1 DAGGQD
7 QERTSRWRS
16 YSLLLAQRMLK
27 ASRPSDCQ
35 LSFSQLGENPRRTT
49 CSGYARDEEPS
60 ALALPDTLDPL
71 VVDYPA
77 RLAQERGS
85 RLDTAAPTSASSELP
100 VAIEIAGPTR
110 NMVVDN
116 RVGGGRAI
124 IKIPKFELAS
134 DRLDKLGV

>member
-1 DAGGQD
+1 
-7 QERTSRWRS
+7 
-16 YSLLLAQRMLK
+16 MLK
-27 ASRPSDCQ
+27 TSRPSDCQ

-71 VVDYPA
+71 VVDCPA
-77 RLAQERGS
+77 RLAQERGC
-85 RLDTAAPTSASSELP
+85 RLDTTAPTSASSELP
-100 VAIEIAGPTR
+100 VAIEIAGPIEPVVLALAIIAPR
-110 NMVVDN
+110 NTVVDN